1 MKCYKSDTAMRT
13 RQSLEDEQQKLKE
26 ILTNYRSEPPVGLSM
41 EDTII
46 GNMAS
51 DQFFKEKQDLADAV
65 KAAEIQKLESS
76 GPVFMGKLFPKF
88 EEGRQEKLL
97 NLRAVDNPAVA
108 FSQENKFLKP
118 FGLAGGGIAK
128 LAGIDEGPQTV
139 SMNPDSQG
147 LRSLKNRVKNI

>member
-1 MKCYKSDTAMRT
+1 
-13 RQSLEDEQQKLKE
+13 
-26 ILTNYRSEPPVGLSM
+26 M

-46 GNMAS
+46 GNMVS
-51 DQFFKEKQDLADAV
+51 DKFFKQKQDLAEAV

-76 GPVFMGKLFPKF
+76 GPVFMGQVFPKF

-97 NLRAVDNPAVA
+97 NLRGIN
-108 FSQENKFLKP
+108 P

-128 LAGIDEGPQTV
+128 LAGTDEGPQTV

-147 LRSLKNRVKNI
+147 LRSLKTVLRIYRSIKWQK

>member
-1 MKCYKSDTAMRT
+1 MPTWYK
-13 RQSLEDEQQKLKE
+13 KV
-26 ILTNYRSEPPVGLSM
+26 LTLGDDADPQYRRLFANV
-41 EDTII
+41 
-46 GNMAS
+46 AS
-51 DQFFKEKQDLADAV
+51 DILKARVLAGQAKFTTTQERREAV
-65 KAAEIQKLESS
+65 KAAEIQKLKSS